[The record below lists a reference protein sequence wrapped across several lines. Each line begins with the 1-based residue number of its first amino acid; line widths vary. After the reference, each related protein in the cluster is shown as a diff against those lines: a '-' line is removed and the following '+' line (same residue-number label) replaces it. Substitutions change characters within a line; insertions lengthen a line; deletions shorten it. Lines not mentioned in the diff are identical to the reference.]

1 MSTIKNKEILSKRL
15 SDRNLI
21 TGIGILF
28 FVIFFVSLFA
38 VRFINSE
45 PIDPNRRYCADCSLK
60 RGEDV
65 YHSLNSN
72 TATNEIWCEN
82 CNKWHAPRDENTPAT
97 INP

>member
-1 MSTIKNKEILSKRL
+1 MSKTKNKETSSKRL

-45 PIDPNRRYCADCSLK
+45 PVDSNRRYCADCSLK

-82 CNKWHAPRDENTPAT
+82 CNKWHAPSDESIPAT
-97 INP
+97 VK